1 MEHLRPKEDVPREVR
16 GQPQVELPVVQRE
29 GAADREEVRAAQ
41 RMPLQLGKQCRQRR
55 LQQLRA
61 PCGGVVCGAGGAC
74 RELA

>member
-41 RMPLQLGKQCRQRR
+41 RMPLQLG
-55 LQQLRA
+55 
-61 PCGGVVCGAGGAC
+61 
-74 RELA
+74 